1 MKLNE
6 QATLELTASVWLVIA
21 QNGGSKA
28 EALRLLGFVPTD
40 DSKIGDF
47 IYNCP
52 CCEHVLGQGKM
63 PMGRIYGSEIRE
75 CAQVCLLDDL
85 WPKGC
90 EHYLSPFKAWQTF
103 SNIITEKSQHAMEI
117 AMFAGILAGTW
128 SIELEELL

>member
-1 MKLNE
+1 MKLNK
-6 QATLELTASVWLVIA
+6 QATLELTASTWLIIA
-21 QNGGSKA
+21 QDGVSKA
-28 EALRLLGFVPTD
+28 EALQLLGFVPTD

-47 IYNCP
+47 VHNCP

-63 PMGRIYGSEIRE
+63 PGSLYNSEIPE

-90 EHYLSPFKAWQTF
+90 EHSTSPFKAWQTF

-117 AMFAGILAGTW
+117 AKFAGILAGTW
-128 SIELEELL
+128 SPELEELP